1 MLEPQIWYDYAL
13 FDNDGVCGIKE
24 DAPEPIKKAY
34 EDYVKEKQEAQ
45 KESIKLQ
52 KGILQNRQGA
62 FLVPKIK
69 Q

>member
-1 MLEPQIWYDYAL
+1 MLESQIWYDYAL

-45 KESIKLQ
+45 KESIKL
-52 KGILQNRQGA
+52 
-62 FLVPKIK
+62 
-69 Q
+69 